1 VLYYWLG
8 ISPLFKR
15 GSIYEGYDK
24 VLSLKTIES
33 ASAIENEKKRICIKH
48 GLIDHFLQYRLM
60 PYEAEMRTWMQG
72 AAAYV
77 DGKKI
82 YIREIIP
89 YCQKSSNHKQRLILQ
104 KEVSA
109 LCKFLK
115 PFLLNYWEMLLRLL
129 REELGYKDYLEYCT
143 QKKGID
149 YIFFYELGQKILNLT
164 DKFYYELMQDW
175 AKRRYGLMLEELTRF
190 DAINLLS
197 LGEFDSICPLDG
209 IRKFIEFLKDFWKV
223 DVNSISGFYLDISD
237 SEKKSAQAMSFIIQI
252 PEEIY
257 VVIRPVGGWIDIETI
272 AHELG
277 HGISAVY
284 TDPDLPLEDRDLATN
299 YIISEIFAFLMQNIV
314 ISRPFL
320 IEILK
325 IKKELADIIYYHK
338 VLKDLSVFRRY
349 AAKFITEYE
358 IFSEGDI
365 SNGDLYSEYLSRYT
379 GFYYQPE
386 SHLFDIV
393 PELYCLD
400 YVIGWI
406 AEAILEKYLRE
417 RYGEGWMFNK
427 DAVEEIKGWW
437 RQGNKYDVFQFLE
450 KNGIGEFGIDPI
462 IDRWERVLCRKKG

>member
-1 VLYYWLG
+1 MLYSWLG
-8 ISPLFKR
+8 ISPLFKL
-15 GSIYEGYDK
+15 GFIYEGYDK

-33 ASAIENEKKRICIKH
+33 VSLIENKKKRICIKH

-60 PYEAEMRTWMQG
+60 PYEAEMRIWMQG

-82 YIREIIP
+82 YMREIIP
-89 YCQKSSNHKQRLILQ
+89 YCQKSSNHRQRLILQ

-115 PFLLNYWEMLLRLL
+115 PFLFNYWDMLLRLL
-129 REELGYKDYLEYCT
+129 KKRLGYKDYLEYCT

-149 YIFFYELGQKILNLT
+149 YSFFYKLVQKILDLT
-164 DKFYYELMQDW
+164 DEFYYDLMQDW
-175 AKRRYGLMLEELTRF
+175 AKRRYGLMLEDLTRF

-197 LGEFDSICPLDG
+197 LKEFDPISPSDG
-209 IRKFIEFLKDFWKV
+209 IKRFIDFLKDFWKI
-223 DVNSISGFYLDISD
+223 DINNMSGLYLDISKN
-237 SEKKSAQAMSFIIQI
+237 EKKSAQAMSFIIQI

-257 VVIRPVGGWIDIETI
+257 VVIRPIGGWTDLETI

-299 YIISEIFAFLMQNIV
+299 YIISEIFAFLMQNVV
-314 ISRPFL
+314 ISRLFL

-325 IKKELADIIYYHK
+325 IKRELAETIYYHK

-358 IFSEGDI
+358 MFSKGDI
-365 SNGDLYSEYLSRYT
+365 SNGNLYSEYLSRYT

-386 SHLFDIV
+386 SHLFDLV

-406 AEAILEKYLRE
+406 AEAILEKYFKE
-417 RYGEGWMFNK
+417 RYGEGWMLNR

-437 RQGNKYDVFQFLE
+437 KQGNKHDVFQFLE
-450 KNGIGEFGIDPI
+450 KNEIGEFSIDPI
-462 IDRWERVLCRKKG
+462 MARWERILCRKKG